1 MLQGFF
7 GAPLDPSLPLFPDKA
22 GNVISKAAVV
32 KTLETTIEAMGL
44 PIANDVG
51 CKLYGGH
58 SFRVTG
64 ARRLAAL
71 GVEIAKIMVMARWSS
86 DAVFRYIRDAPLDRL
101 PAEVAE
107 LEDQRNLHDT
117 IRELKKEV
125 ETIKDAVE
133 QADSN
138 AKAELTKAIAQLS
151 EKFAPTPEKQVIA
164 KISGRKRK
172 IHFALVGG
180 VDENPLD
187 WRTRCGY
194 CYSGWRF
201 SRHESTE
208 GFPPDAL
215 CRNCFPVNEEVVHQ
229 IEHDPSCSSS
239 ASSDEST

>member
-1 MLQGFF
+1 MALAFSHCYLIGKR
-7 GAPLDPSLPLFPDKA
+7 ASDCSDTD
-22 GNVISKAAVV
+22 S
-32 KTLETTIEAMGL
+32 EA
-44 PIANDVG
+44 
-51 CKLYGGH
+51 
-58 SFRVTG
+58 
-64 ARRLAAL
+64 
-71 GVEIAKIMVMARWSS
+71 S
-86 DAVFRYIRDAPLDRL
+86 DAIRLLQD
-101 PAEVAE
+101 EQTE
-107 LEDQRNLHDT
+107 L
-117 IRELKKEV
+117 
-125 ETIKDAVE
+125 A
-133 QADSN
+133 
-138 AKAELTKAIAQLS
+138 KAIAQLT

-180 VDENPLD
+180 LDENPLD

-239 ASSDEST
+239 ASSDETT